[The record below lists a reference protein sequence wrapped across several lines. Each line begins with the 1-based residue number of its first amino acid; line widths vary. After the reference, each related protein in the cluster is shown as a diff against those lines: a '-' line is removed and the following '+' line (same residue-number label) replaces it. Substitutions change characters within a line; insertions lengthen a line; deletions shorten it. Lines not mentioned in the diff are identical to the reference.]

1 MKIKRLDERVNGR
14 GIDIYDYVNRYIDE
28 HRQELIDEYIEM
40 EKEFNTD
47 EELKDLRSEVE
58 NSNDL
63 GYYLGYGDDF
73 IYLNDVLEEIQKTY
87 DDTYT
92 QLYNDLVNLVDDL
105 NKKIKDGNKLALD
118 VETSRSWATSYIRS
132 KYFIISV
139 VDTEYDSKEELLKIR
154 LSDGH
159 DNGVN
164 DEDIEIVFDDYTSS
178 DLDNIKDELE
188 DKLDMGEYLTEG
200 KWFDVL
206 TTKKEPKKKDV
217 VFSQDGFDVL
227 RDKTNK
233 GTFYSVY
240 KDGYEVKLLPSVNKQ
255 DQDNV
260 VNFLKNELSKGTGYS
275 DWLKGIKDMKD
286 NIKGLSK
293 RQVKK
298 YLTASLTNEYFYR
311 LEVGKDNISLGGI
324 FTQIDRILEKF
335 YTGNNEFEYDVAE
348 DIDKN
353 MFEIEE
359 QLAVPNVNW
368 KGYDSELVRCAF
380 TKDGYDKFK
389 DNIDTIKGDLEDLG
403 YKLII
408 KRIQPDEESIFFRD
422 DLQIVYYDDIANVE
436 PLDEK
441 FDFYETFINKMDKD
455 VLDIIKTQPKANKYV
470 YTGKCSKST
479 GVNLVTA
486 YNDPNTTDIYLVLG
500 GLVHEDNKDKYKVG
514 QDILH
519 MWVEIDGEVIATN
532 EPENFVRVEK
542 DRLKI
547 DKTKDLYPQVEQFL
561 SKHSVKETLY
571 QDEKV
576 KDKTGRDFK
585 IWTESTGEYEGNYI
599 KIAYVGDN
607 WMDENDKIIRDNIL
621 GYLDYTVLDDNDDK
635 AYVQMIQVKDTEQR
649 KGIATALIKS
659 LQNEYEDIDYGYT
672 TNDGTK
678 LLKSLGIRESV
689 QDYGYH
695 AGDLGKSERRE
706 QQTGGRGTGHF
717 GTGTYFVGN
726 PDKIKNYNDY
736 QYGKGKAP
744 HHIVDFSSY
753 HLYKPSNNYMG
764 YKLHDTL
771 KELNNGYKYYTQYAN
786 DYDWFIN
793 KGIDANHTD
802 FEVSDVPEIVS
813 HLNNLLFDYDKIELP
828 SDIDWD
834 TIEDEY
840 TQEDDRLT
848 TELKSNYKDE
858 DGYTEWGKLIDAV
871 ETELNKNPKFK
882 EKNDTM
888 YNVLDAI
895 SNELGERDLD
905 RYKDI
910 KRLPD
915 KLYDALERR
924 HSKEEINKALE
935 EVNKHLSDNTGDSLS
950 TIFMKALGYDGVDV
964 RHLNKDG
971 NGWAGLDN
979 TTYGSVI
986 YDVKPE
992 TIVEELLT
1000 ESKVMSDRIKGLID
1014 KAYDYCK
1021 QAGWDFSNPQTFK
1034 SQMLVNYPLRI
1045 SLGNETAHRLGLA
1058 KYPVKGV
1065 TEIVLAPQID
1075 KFENDESILS
1085 VILHEL
1091 GHIIAYDDDFAK
1103 GYVEYSD
1110 KYDSSIVRSKANKK
1124 KLSHHGK
1131 RWKDVV
1137 EKLSKVSGISL
1148 QRLTN
1153 AEDTTE
1159 WNNINKDKYK
1169 YFFECPN
1176 CHCKLK
1182 YTRETNFV
1190 KTYDKD
1196 HPDGDPYWWCS
1207 ICEKNT
1213 GKKIKFVKIDG
1224 GDYNG

>member
-1 MKIKRLDERVNGR
+1 MKINRLDERVNGR

-28 HRQELIDEYIEM
+28 HRQELVDEYIEM
-40 EKEFNTD
+40 EKEFNTE

-73 IYLNDVLEEIQKTY
+73 IYFNDVLEEIQKTY

-92 QLYNDLVNLVDDL
+92 QLYNDLVNLVDEL
-105 NKKIKDGNKLALD
+105 NEKIKDGNKLELD

-164 DEDIEIVFDDYTSS
+164 DEDIEIVFDDYSSS

-188 DKLDMGEYLTEG
+188 DRLDTNEYLTEG
-200 KWFDVL
+200 QWFDVL

-227 RDKTNK
+227 RDKTKK

-240 KDGYEVKLLPSVNKQ
+240 KDGYEVKLLPTVNNK

-260 VNFLKNELSKGTGYS
+260 VNFLKNELSKGVGYS
-275 DWLKGIKDMKD
+275 DWIRGINNMKD

-311 LEVGKDNISLGGI
+311 LEIGKDNISLGGI
-324 FTQIDRILEKF
+324 FTQIDGILEEF
-335 YTGNNEFEYDVAE
+335 YEGNNEFEYDVAE

-368 KGYDSELVRCAF
+368 KGYDSALVRCAF
-380 TKDGYDKFK
+380 TKEGYDKFK
-389 DNIDTIKGDLEDLG
+389 ENIDTIKGDLEDLG

-408 KRIQPDEESIFFRD
+408 KRVQPDEESIFFRD

-455 VLDIIKTQPKANKYV
+455 ILDIIKTQPNQNKYV
-470 YTGKCSKST
+470 YNGKCSKSS

-532 EPENFVRVEK
+532 EPKDFVRVEK
-542 DRLKI
+542 DRLKV

-561 SKHSVKETLY
+561 SKHSVNETLY

-585 IWTESTGEYEGNYI
+585 IWTECTGGYEGQEDYM
-599 KIAYVGDN
+599 KIAYLGDN
-607 WMDENDKIIRDNIL
+607 WMDENDRVIRDNLL
-621 GYLDYTVLDDNDDK
+621 GIVEYAVDDDNK
-635 AYVQMIQVKDTEQR
+635 CYVQMIQVKDTEQR

-659 LQNEYEDIDYGYT
+659 LQNEYKDIDYGYT

-689 QDYGYH
+689 QNYGYH

-753 HLYKPSNNYMG
+753 NLYKPSNNYMG

-771 KELNNGYKYYTQYAN
+771 KELNNGYKYYTQYA
-786 DYDWFIN
+786 DVYDWFIN
-793 KGIDANHTD
+793 KGIDAKHTN
-802 FEVSDVPEIVS
+802 FEVSDIPEIVS

-848 TELKSNYKDE
+848 TELKPKYKDE

-888 YNVLDAI
+888 YKVLDAI

-905 RYKDI
+905 KYKDI

-915 KLYDALERR
+915 KLYDALEHR
-924 HSKEEINKALE
+924 HSKEEINKALG
-935 EVNKHLSDNTGDSLS
+935 EVNKHLSDKSGDSLS

-1000 ESKVMSDRIKGLID
+1000 ESKVMSDRLKGLID

-1110 KYDSSIVRSKANKK
+1110 KYDQAIVRSKAIKK

-1153 AEDTTE
+1153 AEDTME
-1159 WNNINKDKYK
+1159 WNTINKDKYK

-1182 YTRETNFV
+1182 YTRATDFV

-1224 GDYNG
+1224 GD

>member
-1 MKIKRLDERVNGR
+1 MKINRLD
-14 GIDIYDYVNRYIDE
+14 
-28 HRQELIDEYIEM
+28 
-40 EKEFNTD
+40 
-47 EELKDLRSEVE
+47 
-58 NSNDL
+58 
-63 GYYLGYGDDF
+63 
-73 IYLNDVLEEIQKTY
+73 
-87 DDTYT
+87 
-92 QLYNDLVNLVDDL
+92 
-105 NKKIKDGNKLALD
+105 
-118 VETSRSWATSYIRS
+118 
-132 KYFIISV
+132 
-139 VDTEYDSKEELLKIR
+139 
-154 LSDGH
+154 
-159 DNGVN
+159 
-164 DEDIEIVFDDYTSS
+164 
-178 DLDNIKDELE
+178 
-188 DKLDMGEYLTEG
+188 EG

-206 TTKKEPKKKDV
+206 TTNKEPKKKDL

-227 RDKTNK
+227 RDKTKK

-260 VNFLKNELSKGTGYS
+260 VNFLKNELSKGVGYS
-275 DWLKGIKDMKD
+275 AWLKGIKDMKN

-293 RQVKK
+293 RQIKK

-324 FTQIDRILEKF
+324 FTQIDKILEKF
-335 YTGNNEFEYDVAE
+335 YMGNNEFEYDVAE
-348 DIDKN
+348 DIDRN

-359 QLAVPNVNW
+359 KLAVPNVNW

-380 TKDGYDKFK
+380 TKEGYDKFK
-389 DNIDTIKGDLEDLG
+389 ENIDTIKGDLEDLG

-408 KRIQPDEESIFFRD
+408 KRVQPDDESIFFRD

-441 FDFYETFINKMDKD
+441 YYSVDTFANGIDKNI
-455 VLDIIKTQPKANKYV
+455 LSMIKDNPNQTEYV
-470 YTGKCSKST
+470 YSENVKCSISS
-479 GVNLVTA
+479 GLNLVAA
-486 YNDPNTTDIYLVLG
+486 YNNPNTKDIYLVLG
-500 GLVHEDNKDKYKVG
+500 GYVLKGTEGTPQEFPSIVHA
-514 QDILH
+514 
-519 MWVEIDGEVIATN
+519 WVEIDGEVIATN
-532 EPENFVRVEK
+532 ESKIHTRVEK
-542 DRLKI
+542 FRLKI
-547 DKTKDLYPQVEQFL
+547 DKSKDLYTQVEQFL
-561 SKHSVKETLY
+561 NNCYLKETLY
-571 QDEKV
+571 QDNKV
-576 KDKTGRDFK
+576 KDKNGRDFR
-585 IWTESTGEYEGNYI
+585 IWTECTGGYEGQENYM
-599 KIAYVGDN
+599 KIAYLGDN
-607 WMDENDKIIRDNIL
+607 W
-621 GYLDYTVLDDNDDK
+621 LDDNDRVIRDNLLGVVEYAVDDDNK
-635 AYVQMIQVKDTEQR
+635 CYVQMIQVKDTEQR
-649 KGIATALIKS
+649 KGIATELIKS
-659 LQNEYEDIDYGYT
+659 LQNEYKDIDYGYT

-695 AGDLGKSERRE
+695 AGDLGKSEGRE
-706 QQTGGRGTGHF
+706 RQTGGRGTGHF
-717 GTGTYFVGN
+717 GTGTYFVGD
-726 PDKIKNYNDY
+726 PEKIKNYNDY

-753 HLYKPSNNYMG
+753 NLYKPSNNYMG

-771 KELNNGYKYYTQYAN
+771 KVLNNGYRYYTQYAN

-793 KGIDANHTD
+793 KGIDAKHTD
-802 FEVSDVPEIVS
+802 FEISDIPEIVS
-813 HLNNLLFDYDKIELP
+813 HLNNLLVDYNRIELP
-828 SDIDWD
+828 SGIDWD

-840 TQEDDRLT
+840 NEDDDRLT
-848 TELKSNYKDE
+848 NELRPNYKDE
-858 DGYTEWGKLIDAV
+858 DGHTEWGKLIDAV
-871 ETELNKNPKFK
+871 ETELNKNPKYK
-882 EKNDTM
+882 AKNDTV
-888 YNVLDAI
+888 YKVLDAI
-895 SNELGERDLD
+895 SNELGERELD
-905 RYKDI
+905 KYEDVK
-910 KRLPD
+910 KLPD
-915 KLYDALERR
+915 ELYDALEHR
-924 HSKEEINKALE
+924 HSKEEITKALG
-935 EVNKHLSDNTGDSLS
+935 EVNKHLSDTSGDSLS

-1000 ESKVMSDRIKGLID
+1000 ESKVMSDRIKRLID

-1034 SQMLVNYPLRI
+1034 SQMLVNYPLKI
-1045 SLGNETAHRLGLA
+1045 SVGNETAHRLGQA
-1058 KYPVKGV
+1058 RYPSNGI

-1110 KYDSSIVRSKANKK
+1110 KYNRAILRSKENKK

-1131 RWKDVV
+1131 RWKDIV

-1148 QRLTN
+1148 QRLAN

-1159 WNNINKDKYK
+1159 WDTINKDKYK

-1182 YTRETNFV
+1182 YTRATDFV
-1190 KTYDKD
+1190 KTYNDEK
-1196 HPDGDPYWWCS
+1196 PNGEPYWWCS
-1207 ICEKNT
+1207 NCKQKT

-1224 GDYNG
+1224 GD

>member
-1 MKIKRLDERVNGR
+1 MKINRLDEKVNGK
-14 GIDIYDYVNRYIDE
+14 GIDIYDYINRYIDE

-47 EELKDLRSEVE
+47 EELKDLRLEVE

-63 GYYLGYGDDF
+63 GYYLGYGEDF
-73 IYLNDVLEEIQKTY
+73 IYFNDVLEYVQTTFN
-87 DDTYT
+87 DTYT
-92 QLYNDLVNLVDDL
+92 QLYNDLVNLVDEL
-105 NKKIKDGNKLALD
+105 NEKVKDGNKLELD
-118 VETSRSWATSYIRS
+118 VETSRSWSTSYIRS

-164 DEDIEIVFDDYTSS
+164 DEDIEIVFDNYTDS
-178 DLDNIKDELE
+178 DLYNIKGELE
-188 DKLDMGEYLTEG
+188 DRLDTNEYLTEG

-206 TTKKEPKKKDV
+206 TTNKEPKKRDI
-217 VFSQDGFDVL
+217 VFSQDGFDIL
-227 RDKTNK
+227 RNKTKK

-260 VNFLKNELSKGTGYS
+260 VNFLKNELTKGVGYS
-275 DWLKGIKDMKD
+275 AWLKGINDMKD

-293 RQVKK
+293 RQIKK

-324 FTQIDRILEKF
+324 FTQIDKILEKF
-335 YTGNNEFEYDVAE
+335 YMGNNEFEYDVAE

-359 QLAVPNVNW
+359 KLAVPNVNW

-380 TKDGYDKFK
+380 TKEGYDKFK
-389 DNIDTIKGDLEDLG
+389 ENIDTIKGDLEDLG

-408 KRIQPDEESIFFRD
+408 KRVQPDDESIFFRD

-441 FDFYETFINKMDKD
+441 YYSVDTFANGIDKNI
-455 VLDIIKTQPKANKYV
+455 LDMIKDNPNQTEYV
-470 YTGKCSKST
+470 YSENVKCSISS
-479 GVNLVTA
+479 GLNLVAA
-486 YNDPNTTDIYLVLG
+486 YNNPNTKDIYLVLG
-500 GLVHEDNKDKYKVG
+500 GYVLKGLEGTPQVFPSVVHA
-514 QDILH
+514 
-519 MWVEIDGEVIATN
+519 WVEIDGEVIATN
-532 EPENFVRVEK
+532 ESKTHTRVEK
-542 DRLKI
+542 FRLKI
-547 DKTKDLYPQVEQFL
+547 DKSKDLYTQVEQFL
-561 SKHSVKETLY
+561 NSCYLKETLY
-571 QDEKV
+571 QDNKV
-576 KDKTGRDFK
+576 KDKNGRDFR
-585 IWTESTGEYEGNYI
+585 IWTECTGGYEGQENYM
-599 KIAYVGDN
+599 KIAYLGDN
-607 WMDENDKIIRDNIL
+607 W
-621 GYLDYTVLDDNDDK
+621 LDDNDRVIRDNLLGVLEYAVDDDNK
-635 AYVQMIQVKDTEQR
+635 CYVQMIQVKDTEQR

-659 LQNEYEDIDYGYT
+659 LQNEYKDIDYGYT

-695 AGDLGKSERRE
+695 AGDLGKSEGRE
-706 QQTGGRGTGHF
+706 RQTGGRGTGHF
-717 GTGTYFVGN
+717 GTGTYFVGD
-726 PDKIKNYNDY
+726 PEKIKNYNDY

-753 HLYKPSNNYMG
+753 NLYKPSNNYMG
-764 YKLHDTL
+764 YMLHDTL
-771 KELNNGYKYYTQYAN
+771 KVLNNGYRYYTQYAN

-793 KGIDANHTD
+793 KGIDAKHTD
-802 FEVSDVPEIVS
+802 FEISDIPEIVS
-813 HLNNLLFDYDKIELP
+813 HLNNLLVDYNRIELP
-828 SDIDWD
+828 SGIDWD

-840 TQEDDRLT
+840 NEDDDRLT
-848 TELKSNYKDE
+848 DELRPNYKDE
-858 DGYTEWGKLIDAV
+858 DGYTEWGKLMDAV
-871 ETELNKNPKFK
+871 ETELNKNPKYK
-882 EKNDTM
+882 AKNDTV
-888 YNVLDAI
+888 YKVLDAI

-905 RYKDI
+905 KYEDVK
-910 KRLPD
+910 KLPD
-915 KLYDALERR
+915 ELYDALEHR
-924 HSKEEINKALE
+924 HSKEEITKALG
-935 EVNKHLSDNTGDSLS
+935 EVNKHLSDTSGDSLS

-1000 ESKVMSDRIKGLID
+1000 ESKVMSDRIKRLID

-1034 SQMLVNYPLRI
+1034 SQMLVNYPLKI
-1045 SLGNETAHRLGLA
+1045 SVGNETAHRLGQA
-1058 KYPVKGV
+1058 RYPSNGI

-1103 GYVEYSD
+1103 GYVEYSN
-1110 KYDSSIVRSKANKK
+1110 KYNRAILRSKENKK

-1131 RWKDVV
+1131 RWKDIV

-1148 QRLTN
+1148 QRLAN

-1159 WNNINKDKYK
+1159 WDTINKDKYK

-1182 YTRETNFV
+1182 YTRATDFV
-1190 KTYDKD
+1190 KTYNDEK
-1196 HPDGDPYWWCS
+1196 PNGEPYWWCS
-1207 ICEKNT
+1207 NCKKTT
-1213 GKKIKFVKIDG
+1213 GKKIKFVKTDG
-1224 GDYNG
+1224 GD